1 MPSFATV
8 ALVATV
14 LLVLVMLIAA
24 WVSNSDRKRR
34 DGSAGIVPSV
44 DAGAAQKGDGRRSDA
59 NDGWSGDGGDGGGG
73 GGD

>member
-24 WVSNSDRKRR
+24 WVSKPDRRKN
-34 DGSAGIVPSV
+34 GSSPS
-44 DAGAAQKGDGRRSDA
+44 GDGGMAHTGYGHRQET
-59 NDGWSGDGGDGGGG
+59 NDSWSGDGGGDGGGG
-73 GGD
+73 GD